1 MIARISQIATRAAR
15 WGQNSQR
22 NLHKVQWPGIRQV
35 DRRPGFHRDA
45 TKPVCCES
53 SCGSRLLLLWR
64 KNGSRFCDSPVSF
77 LGGEQR
83 HHSHVGI
90 ASGIYGQCSGCRG
103 DFVGI
108 FYDRPAGRRAKFE
121 IFELAAERFNVFDN
135 SGLQRRRRLLLEIF
149 DPFLSENRSTYTRLR
164 SG

>member
-108 FYDRPAGRRAKFE
+108 FYDRPA
-121 IFELAAERFNVFDN
+121 VDVPN
-135 SGLQRRRRLLLEIF
+135 SKYQDSSLPPS
-149 DPFLSENRSTYTRLR
+149 DSTYLTIPAFSAVGGCFWRFLTPSSVRTARLR
-164 SG
+164 YR